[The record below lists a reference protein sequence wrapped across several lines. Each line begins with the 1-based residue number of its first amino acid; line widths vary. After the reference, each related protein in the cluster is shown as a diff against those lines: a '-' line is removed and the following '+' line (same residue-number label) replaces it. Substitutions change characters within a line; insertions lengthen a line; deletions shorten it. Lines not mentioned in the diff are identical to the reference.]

1 VPYGRLT
8 VSEKTSVNLDSTENM
23 WKEARGVRDVLDH
36 MLEYATADRSVD
48 KLGELARDARQNLER
63 TFRERLD
70 QQPHRSYSA

>member
-1 VPYGRLT
+1 MDAYHAL
-8 VSEKTSVNLDSTENM
+8 NLDSTENM

-48 KLGELARDARQNLER
+48 KLGELARDTRQNLER